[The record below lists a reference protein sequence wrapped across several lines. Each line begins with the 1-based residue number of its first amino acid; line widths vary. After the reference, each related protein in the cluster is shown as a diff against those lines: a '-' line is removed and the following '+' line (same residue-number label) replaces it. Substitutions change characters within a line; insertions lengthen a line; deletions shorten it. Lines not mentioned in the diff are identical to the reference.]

1 MARRVQIS
9 DQRIMFGALVEDN
22 TWVGRFPAHPTKK
35 LEVSGR
41 YPSQVNR
48 QETTGHEMYRFTRLV
63 SVKKP
68 LVNNG
73 FFVSLEEKSLG
84 RESSIMT

>member
-22 TWVGRFPAHPTKK
+22 TWVGRFPAHPTNK

-41 YPSQVNR
+41 YPDQMDFI
-48 QETTGHEMYRFTRLV
+48 TGIFQLR
-63 SVKKP
+63 
-68 LVNNG
+68 
-73 FFVSLEEKSLG
+73 
-84 RESSIMT
+84 

>member
-22 TWVGRFPAHPTKK
+22 NWVGRFPAHPTKK

-41 YPSQVNR
+41 YPSQVR
-48 QETTGHEMYRFTRLV
+48 GQQVVKMY
-63 SVKKP
+63 
-68 LVNNG
+68 G
-73 FFVSLEEKSLG
+73 ISLDW
-84 RESSIMT
+84 